1 MSFLSS
7 LFGIFGGSRPSGS
20 NVVQTSKLPE
30 EIAPFAKFV
39 LEEARKQY
47 DASQEAGY
55 TPYGGKTIADLTQ
68 EERDAMAG
76 IKGLVGLSRPLQEEA
91 LGITRGLGDK
101 FTADT
106 AAEYMSPYQR
116 AVTDIEK
123 REAQKVFERDIMP
136 RFEKQAVEAGG
147 MSGLGSRAAIQASE
161 LGGRQMQQM
170 GDIES
175 RGLQQAYANAQQQ
188 FAQQKA
194 RERQQAADL
203 FAAGPAML
211 ASGLKE
217 QGALQAIGEQK
228 RGLEQSKL
236 DEAYYRFLEK
246 QAYPREKLAELS
258 GFVYGNP
265 LMQERVKTQ
274 NVSYAQPSFG
284 RQLMGLA
291 GTAAGVY
298 GMGGG
303 KAFGGS
309 GFSAGNLFGNLYGGG
324 KPLMG
329 YGGLPRG
336 FATGGK
342 VYANTGGGLASLP
355 IVYREKG
362 GGGRSAFGRD
372 IDRLWEKAQK
382 DAATLREQRSG
393 VNEKQAYQVGFHP
406 YETSEAAVTPLDLF
420 YSYLA
425 RSAPEHQKRLDI
437 YNERRKEAGADF
449 DLGRGFPPVSE
460 DNTTAAAIPV
470 VSGNT
475 TTTNDVANPNQE
487 VINNLISETAA
498 LDPASTG
505 QIDETGGYSGLDTLQ
520 AQSAAKQDDA
530 VPPQVRQ
537 TTGTDLLNE
546 GLGSILRAVSGS
558 GDQYEESVNQMR
570 RYANQLTNA
579 IETDMQTK
587 AATRSRIN
595 ERNFWMGVIGAS
607 RNLVT
612 GDANKPI
619 LAALVDSFGG
629 AFEDYLGQVNELEQQ
644 AATEEGAA
652 KISKLKVLYNVESK
666 AAELFS
672 SMRGTMAQQI
682 VAHTKLLEAL
692 AEAGLTGKVSQERV
706 KTRVG
711 FLQSFSS
718 LEKIT
723 RMPKEFQQRL
733 LRLASMVNRNTPEF
747 ENEANKIDQLISGS
761 APLQSTKKGTADKTI
776 SKYEQSRR
784 KKVTDK

>member
-1 MSFLSS
+1 M
-7 LFGIFGGSRPSGS
+7 
-20 NVVQTSKLPE
+20 
-30 EIAPFAKFV
+30 
-39 LEEARKQY
+39 
-47 DASQEAGY
+47 
-55 TPYGGKTIADLTQ
+55 
-68 EERDAMAG
+68 
-76 IKGLVGLSRPLQEEA
+76 
-91 LGITRGLGDK
+91 
-101 FTADT
+101 
-106 AAEYMSPYQR
+106 
-116 AVTDIEK
+116 
-123 REAQKVFERDIMP
+123 
-136 RFEKQAVEAGG
+136 
-147 MSGLGSRAAIQASE
+147 
-161 LGGRQMQQM
+161 
-170 GDIES
+170 
-175 RGLQQAYANAQQQ
+175 
-188 FAQQKA
+188 
-194 RERQQAADL
+194 
-203 FAAGPAML
+203 
-211 ASGLKE
+211 
-217 QGALQAIGEQK
+217 
-228 RGLEQSKL
+228 
-236 DEAYYRFLEK
+236 
-246 QAYPREKLAELS
+246 
-258 GFVYGNP
+258 
-265 LMQERVKTQ
+265 
-274 NVSYAQPSFG
+274 
-284 RQLMGLA
+284 
-291 GTAAGVY
+291 
-298 GMGGG
+298 
-303 KAFGGS
+303 
-309 GFSAGNLFGNLYGGG
+309 
-324 KPLMG
+324 
-329 YGGLPRG
+329 
-336 FATGGK
+336 
-342 VYANTGGGLASLP
+342 ASLP

-546 GLGSILRAVSGS
+546 GLNSILKAVSGS

-612 GDANKPI
+612 GDPNKPI
-619 LAALVDSFGG
+619 LAALIDSFGG

>member
-372 IDRLWEKAQK
+372 IDRLWEK
-382 DAATLREQRSG
+382 
-393 VNEKQAYQVGFHP
+393 
-406 YETSEAAVTPLDLF
+406 
-420 YSYLA
+420 
-425 RSAPEHQKRLDI
+425 
-437 YNERRKEAGADF
+437 
-449 DLGRGFPPVSE
+449 
-460 DNTTAAAIPV
+460 
-470 VSGNT
+470 
-475 TTTNDVANPNQE
+475 
-487 VINNLISETAA
+487 
-498 LDPASTG
+498 
-505 QIDETGGYSGLDTLQ
+505 
-520 AQSAAKQDDA
+520 
-530 VPPQVRQ
+530 
-537 TTGTDLLNE
+537 
-546 GLGSILRAVSGS
+546 
-558 GDQYEESVNQMR
+558 
-570 RYANQLTNA
+570 
-579 IETDMQTK
+579 
-587 AATRSRIN
+587 
-595 ERNFWMGVIGAS
+595 
-607 RNLVT
+607 
-612 GDANKPI
+612 
-619 LAALVDSFGG
+619 
-629 AFEDYLGQVNELEQQ
+629 
-644 AATEEGAA
+644 
-652 KISKLKVLYNVESK
+652 
-666 AAELFS
+666 
-672 SMRGTMAQQI
+672 
-682 VAHTKLLEAL
+682 
-692 AEAGLTGKVSQERV
+692 
-706 KTRVG
+706 
-711 FLQSFSS
+711 
-718 LEKIT
+718 
-723 RMPKEFQQRL
+723 
-733 LRLASMVNRNTPEF
+733 
-747 ENEANKIDQLISGS
+747 
-761 APLQSTKKGTADKTI
+761 STKRCCYVERATVR
-776 SKYEQSRR
+776 S
-784 KKVTDK
+784 